1 MTPDERA
8 VLALLQ
14 EWSPDITA
22 MLKMA
27 GYFNLPEG
35 TKKEEIAA
43 KIGFGQGSPLYR
55 KILAQSKKKNE
66 QIAYIVLKEENL
78 IELKQGAREV
88 AKDLG
93 VPFSEYDWNPIA
105 QKYMK
110 EEGFQL
116 VKTLTKT
123 DLKRLIPQIQR
134 HFGLN
139 ERTFQKQ
146 FAQDYPC
153 SHYRMRTIF
162 RTEKYNALNG
172 GAHLEAKSVDATRKI
187 WRHSHG
193 PNPRKDHLAMDGEER
208 GIDEPFSNGKQYP
221 SGDPNCRCRADYKF

>member
-1 MTPDERA
+1 MTPEERA
-8 VLALLQ
+8 VLGLLQ
-14 EWSPDITA
+14 SWSPDVTTL
-22 MLKMA
+22 LKRA
-27 GYFNLPEG
+27 GYFDLPEG
-35 TKKEEIAA
+35 TKKEDIAQ
-43 KIGFGQGSPLYR
+43 KIGFGKGTPLY
-55 KILAQSKKKNE
+55 KKLQAVSLEKNGE
-66 QIAYIVLKEENL
+66 VAKVVLNEETL
-78 IELKQGAREV
+78 IYLKQGAREV

-93 VPFSEYDWNPIA
+93 IPFSEYDWNPIA

-110 EEGFQL
+110 DEGFQL
-116 VKTLTKT
+116 VKTLTQT
-123 DLKRLIPQIQR
+123 DLKRLIPQIQK

-153 SHYRMRTIF
+153 SPYRMRTIF
-162 RTEKYNALNG
+162 RTEKYNAING
-172 GAHLEAKSVDATRKI
+172 GAHLEAKSVDAKRKF

-221 SGDPNCRCRADYKF
+221 NGDPNCRCRADYKF

>member
-1 MTPDERA
+1 MTPDEKA

-22 MLKMA
+22 MLKRA

-66 QIAYIVLKEENL
+66 QIAYIVLEEENL

-88 AKDLG
+88 AKELG
-93 VPFSEYDWNPIA
+93 VPFSEYDWNPLA
-105 QKYMK
+105 QAYMK
-110 EEGFQL
+110 QEGFSL

-123 DLKRLIPQIQR
+123 DLKRLIPQIQK

-153 SHYRMRTIF
+153 SPYRMKTIF

-193 PNPRKDHLAMDGEER
+193 PNPRLDHLAMDGEER
-208 GIDEPFSNGKQYP
+208 DIDEPFSNGKQYP
-221 SGDPNCRCRADYKF
+221 NGDPNCRCRADYKF

>member
-1 MTPDERA
+1 MTPEESA
-8 VLALLQ
+8 VLRMLQ
-14 EWSPDITA
+14 SWSPDVTTL
-22 MLKMA
+22 LKIA
-27 GYFNLPEG
+27 GYFDLPEG
-35 TKKEEIAA
+35 TKKEDIAT
-43 KIGFGQGSPLYR
+43 KIGFGKGTPLY
-55 KILAQSKKKNE
+55 KKLQEVSLEKNGE
-66 QIAYIVLKEENL
+66 VAKVVLNEETL
-78 IELKQGAREV
+78 IDLKQGARGV

-93 VPFSEYDWNPIA
+93 IPFSEYDWNPIA

-116 VKTLTKT
+116 VKTLTQT
-123 DLKRLIPQIQR
+123 DLKRLIPQIQK

-153 SHYRMRTIF
+153 SPYRMRTIF
-162 RTEKYNALNG
+162 RTEKYNAING
-172 GAHLEAKSVDATRKI
+172 GAHAEAKSVDATTKT

-208 GIDEPFSNGKQYP
+208 GIDEAFSDGSQYP
-221 SGDPNCRCRADYKF
+221 HNKPNCRCRADYKF